1 MKIASA
7 AYGCFLQ
14 QLWTMW
20 KCYCHWTRKQSTT
33 TITLILFKTEQ
44 GKIDNNQTKC
54 SIVSTNPHWF
64 YTEWIISFYKCV
76 DENKIDAAWTAV
88 EERTMKSGFL
98 KMQQESPLQKK
109 NVTQNYIWNLC
120 YSCKTFHGSFLNN
133 RSCIVT
139 LILINTNSG
148 ENGFCIVQSS
158 CRKQI

>member
-20 KCYCHWTRKQSTT
+20 KCDCHWTRKQSTT
-33 TITLILFKTEQ
+33 TITLILFRTEQ

-76 DENKIDAAWTAV
+76 DENKSDAARTAV

-109 NVTQNYIWNLC
+109 TLR
-120 YSCKTFHGSFLNN
+120 KTTFEIYAIHVKLFMV
-133 RSCIVT
+133 RSLATAPV
-139 LILINTNSG
+139 
-148 ENGFCIVQSS
+148 SS
-158 CRKQI
+158 L